1 MKKHTI
7 ILLIVSVIFA
17 TPVCAKVIMYDKPM
31 SEAVFSAR
39 WVYSDWK
46 DFTED
51 QKFNYTFGYVCASL
65 DSVIVQAMFKLKEMK
80 EPLPNPIE
88 YQRNMLDTFFG
99 NTIFRKLIDHID
111 STYQNPMNR
120 GMRVDQIISEFLRQL
135 FTRK

>member
-1 MKKHTI
+1 MKKHV
-7 ILLIVSVIFA
+7 ILLLTLVIFV
-17 TPVCAKVIMYDKPM
+17 TPTHAKAVMYDKPM

-46 DFTED
+46 DFTKD

-65 DSVIVQAMFKLKEMK
+65 DSVVVQSMLKLKEMK

-99 NTIFRKLIDHID
+99 NTTFRKLIDHID
-111 STYQNPMNR
+111 STYQNPKNR
-120 GMRVDQIISEFLRQL
+120 GMRVDQIISGFLRRH
-135 FTRK
+135 FKKEN

>member
-1 MKKHTI
+1 MKKHII
-7 ILLIVSVIFA
+7 ILLALAMFA
-17 TPVCAKVIMYDKPM
+17 TPVCAKAVMYDKPM

-88 YQRNMLDTFFG
+88 YQRNMLDTYFG
-99 NTIFRKLIDHID
+99 NTSFHKLIDHID
-111 STYQNPMNR
+111 STYKNPKNR
-120 GMRVDQIISEFLRQL
+120 RMRVDQIISGFLRRH
-135 FTRK
+135 FKKEN